1 MKCEFLI
8 FILFLKKIYA
18 VFNFANGTQDVA
30 IVPKEVYE
38 TCNINSTIAIFTCS
52 PVTITLKFP
61 SEYYF
66 TSTYLSHCSLGQ
78 RLAISV
84 TGYSIPAPAAPPPLP
99 PPPSGNRT
107 SPAPVPPPVQP
118 PSSPPPPPPPPPASL
133 APCQVVG
140 GFYITILSIIAVAL
154 ISSSVVV

>member
-1 MKCEFLI
+1 MNNYYYYFFQKC
-8 FILFLKKIYA
+8 YA

-30 IVPKEVYE
+30 IVPKDVYE
-38 TCNINSTIAIFTCS
+38 TCNINSTIAVFTSS
-52 PVTITLKFP
+52 PVKITLKFP
-61 SEYYF
+61 GEYYF

-78 RLAISV
+78 RLAINV
-84 TGYSIPAPAAPPPLP
+84 TGTSTPAPAAPPPLP
-99 PPPSGNRT
+99 PPPPPGNRT

-118 PSSPPPPPPPPPASL
+118 PPPPASV

-154 ISSSVVV
+154 ISSSVE